1 MPEGIEE
8 QAPAEQGGGN
18 ETAKV
23 FNDVGNGLAVIT
35 DAVLKSQAPDEL
47 KGAMKQVMDDYIAV
61 SQQLMGGGAPA
72 GGTQPAEQQGT
83 PLSQAGV

>member
-1 MPEGIEE
+1 MEE

-23 FNDVGNGLAVIT
+23 FNDVGNGLAVVT

-47 KGAMKQVMDDYIAV
+47 KGAMKQVLDDFVAIT
-61 SQQLMGGGAPA
+61 QQLMGGAAPQ
-72 GGTQPAEQQGT
+72 GGTEPVEQQGT
-83 PLSQAGV
+83 PFSQAGV